1 VPWLMPDKA
10 IQFFF
15 RTSRLVR
22 RKR

>member
-1 VPWLMPDKA
+1 VSWLMPDKA